1 MKQLITLTLVTL
13 ALALAGCGGGGT
25 GLDTGGTGGGTGGGG
40 GETVPFE
47 GRWTGPFTGDLS
59 GSLNALIG
67 PTGSL
72 SINGTVSGAPG
83 FSGSGR
89 VTKAG
94 VVSGTLD
101 DGKGAFSGNIGL
113 DGSEIKGTVTFPGPK
128 TVSVVLRKL

>member
-1 MKQLITLTLVTL
+1 MKNLISLTLVTL
-13 ALALAGCGGGGT
+13 ALALTLAGCGGSGG
-25 GLDTGGTGGGTGGGG
+25 GLDTGGTGGGGG
-40 GETVPFE
+40 GETVPFS

-89 VTKAG
+89 VTAAG
-94 VVSGTLD
+94 SVFGSLD
-101 DGKGAFSGNIGL
+101 DGKGDFSGNIGL

-128 TVSVVLRKL
+128 TVTVVLRKL